1 MCIGKILKIHCHL
14 IHCTLSPREIQ
25 YDSSSDV
32 LNELNIFKHSYYV
45 QI

>member
-1 MCIGKILKIHCHL
+1 MCIGKILKIHR
-14 IHCTLSPREIQ
+14 HCTLSPREIQ